1 MEADLATFLDR
12 AAGWRVE
19 YGVRDC
25 MLWTADWIMACGGP
39 DSAAPWRGAYSSEIG
54 AAKIIARA
62 GGVVELMRGGM
73 VGIWP
78 EVQPETAGPGAIG
91 IIERMTR
98 HGPALVGA
106 IRTTNGWATLDEGGI
121 AISPAICVAAWERV

>member
-1 MEADLATFLDR
+1 MEAHLAQFLDR

-39 DSAAPWRGAYSSEIG
+39 DSAAPWRGTYSSERG

-62 GGVVELMRGGM
+62 GGVVELMRRGM
-73 VGIWP
+73 AGIWP
-78 EVQPETAGPGAIG
+78 EVEPTTAGPGAIG
-91 IIERMTR
+91 IVERMTR
-98 HGPALVGA
+98 LGPAPVGA
-106 IRTTNGWATLDEGGI
+106 IRTGTGWATLDEGGL
-121 AISPAICVAAWERV
+121 AIGPARCLAAWERT